1 VQCNGGF
8 AGSLILHRF
17 TLWLLHVRQ
26 DGFLVEG
33 TGAHTFQDVDL
44 SDDWADFDE
53 KTGNAVSVMDLE
65 WRFSVRR

>member
-1 VQCNGGF
+1 M
-8 AGSLILHRF
+8 
-17 TLWLLHVRQ
+17 Q
-26 DGFLVEG
+26 DGFVVEG
-33 TGAHTFQDVDL
+33 TGSHTFYDVDL